1 MSSAVNLKKRIENI
15 TNELNLE
22 FNSKKNTDCKEYI
35 KNFSKKINSVLYK
48 DNFDKNG
55 QLFVPIKGE
64 CYEDI
69 YDHLSSSGL
78 NSYFKKNERAIQDSQ
93 PNCIKIFLNK
103 NKLYFVDW
111 LCDENK

>member
-1 MSSAVNLKKRIENI
+1 MSSLKSRIDDL
-15 TNELNLE
+15 TTELNSQ

-35 KNFSKKINSVLYK
+35 KVFNKKINSILYK
-48 DNFDKNG
+48 DNFDNNG
-55 QLFVPIKGE
+55 QLFVPIRGE
-64 CYEDI
+64 CYEEV
-69 YDHLSSSGL
+69 YDHMSNSGL
-78 NSYFKKNERAIQDSQ
+78 TAYFKKNERAIQDSQ